1 MSTQTDRAEAHARDL
16 ARFQAIAM
24 HAAEKAH
31 GAVEATEDAG
41 ELCALIAALGKAGR
55 ALRMSIALETKLI
68 RDAAREAREAEALRA
83 SAAGRAVETRK
94 AQVAGAVDRMIWT
107 ELDPQD
113 AQVATGEL
121 HERLDAEALDEG
133 FADEP
138 VEAQIERIAGLLGL
152 SGEPIRRYVPASLR
166 RQSRFFRE
174 AWGWDD
180 EDDED
185 GEGEDGAGDEPDD
198 PAAVAAGS
206 AAAAA
211 IVAAFKARHGL
222 GSGAGERAASPS
234 APSPP
239 AGGGRLA
246 PPMDLPS
253 WDCDD
258 DTS

>member
-1 MSTQTDRAEAHARDL
+1 
-16 ARFQAIAM
+16 M

-31 GAVEATEDAG
+31 GAIEATEDAA

-68 RDAAREAREAEALRA
+68 RDAARDAREAEALKA

-94 AQVAGAVDRMIWT
+94 ARVAGAVDRMIWT

-152 SGEPIRRYVPASLR
+152 SGEPTRRYVPAALR

-185 GEGEDGAGDEPDD
+185 GADDGDEDEPDD
-198 PAAVAAGS
+198 PAVVAAAS
-206 AAAAA
+206 ATAAA
-211 IVAAFKARHGL
+211 IAAAFKAGHG
-222 GSGAGERAASPS
+222 AA
-234 APSPP
+234 APAAP
-239 AGGGRLA
+239 AAPAATVGGGRLA

>member
-1 MSTQTDRAEAHARDL
+1 
-16 ARFQAIAM
+16 M

-31 GAVEATEDAG
+31 GAVEATEDAA

-68 RDAAREAREAEALRA
+68 RDAARDAREAEALKA

-94 AQVAGAVDRMIWT
+94 ARVAGAVDRMIWT

-166 RQSRFFRE
+166 RQSRYFRE

-180 EDDED
+180 EDDDED
-185 GEGEDGAGDEPDD
+185 DADGADGTADEPDD

-222 GSGAGERAASPS
+222 GPGAGERAASPS

>member
-1 MSTQTDRAEAHARDL
+1 
-16 ARFQAIAM
+16 M

-31 GAVEATEDAG
+31 GAIEATEDAG
-41 ELCALIAALGKAGR
+41 ELCGLIAALGKAGR

-68 RDAAREAREAEALRA
+68 RDAARDAREAEARQA
-83 SAAGRAVETRK
+83 SAAGRAVEARR
-94 AQVAGAVDRMIWT
+94 ARVAGAVDRMIWT
-107 ELDPQD
+107 ELDPGD

-152 SGEPIRRYVPASLR
+152 TGEPTRRYIPASLR
-166 RQSRFFRE
+166 RPPRGFRPS
-174 AWGWDD
+174 WGWDD

-185 GEGEDGAGDEPDD
+185 GADDDDEEDEPED

-206 AAAAA
+206 ATAAA
-211 IVAAFKARHGL
+211 IAAAFKAGHG
-222 GSGAGERAASPS
+222 AAAPS
-234 APSPP
+234 ASV
-239 AGGGRLA
+239 GGGRLA

-253 WDCDD
+253 WDRDD